1 MKIGQLDV
9 TGFIISPFTARNVSN
24 VSTYIFTSLQIIVDL
39 FHVFYCSVSIEV
51 LALTSLFSSEC
62 LVATCVLVLISVFL

>member
-1 MKIGQLDV
+1 MKIGQFDV

-51 LALTSLFSSEC
+51 LALTSLFSGEC